1 MLDLVLC
8 ISTHVLS
15 NFECLQYVRPGE
27 DEEGCG
33 KKQLPFL
40 TTKDFKYNER
50 HKNVH
55 TYLKSQI
62 ILEDLN
68 ENLTWHHKIL
78 WRNIIVSLKRCV

>member
-1 MLDLVLC
+1 MYYQILNVCNMLDLEKMRKDV
-8 ISTHVLS
+8 V
-15 NFECLQYVRPGE
+15 
-27 DEEGCG
+27 

-68 ENLTWHHKIL
+68 ENLT
-78 WRNIIVSLKRCV
+78 

>member
-33 KKQLPFL
+33 KK
-40 TTKDFKYNER
+40 TTTISDYKGF
-50 HKNVH
+50 
-55 TYLKSQI
+55 
-62 ILEDLN
+62 
-68 ENLTWHHKIL
+68 
-78 WRNIIVSLKRCV
+78 